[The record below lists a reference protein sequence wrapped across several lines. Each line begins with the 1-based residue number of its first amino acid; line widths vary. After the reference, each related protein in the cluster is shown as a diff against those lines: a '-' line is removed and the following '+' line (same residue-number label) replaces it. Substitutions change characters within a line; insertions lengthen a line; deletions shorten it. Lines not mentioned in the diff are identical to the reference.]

1 MVGEAATDPDFI
13 GGSDLVTYRMRLG
26 DVSGGVSVFVEL
38 KYQTLPFGYLRD
50 LRQDAHDPTVARFI
64 ALYDASAIRAE
75 TIATAPADVA
85 PPGVVPGSPSRS
97 VGASQGSARR
107 APSGAR
113 NR

>member
-1 MVGEAATDPDFI
+1 MGDLENRQTYTLLRAA
-13 GGSDLVTYRMRLG
+13 
-26 DVSGGVSVFVEL
+26 
-38 KYQTLPFGYLRD
+38 GY
-50 LRQDAHDPTVARFI
+50 LRQDANDPTVARFI